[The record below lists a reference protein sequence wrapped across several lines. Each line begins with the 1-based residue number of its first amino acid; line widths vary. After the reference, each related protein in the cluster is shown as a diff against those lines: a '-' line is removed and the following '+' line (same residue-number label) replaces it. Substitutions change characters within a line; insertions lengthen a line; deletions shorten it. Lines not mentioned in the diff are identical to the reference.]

1 MQFHPLSEATRREL
15 AHGGLDSDAVAALV
29 RLAVAEDLAG
39 GIDVTSVATVPARQ
53 RSVGQFGA
61 RRSGVLAGPRK
72 FARDVRGELRRV
84 TWPDRDQLRQ
94 STAVVLII
102 VIVLA
107 VYVAAVDFV
116 FQNLVRLIFL

>member
-1 MQFHPLSEATRREL
+1 MGKKRAQQKQSQSK
-15 AHGGLDSDAVAALV
+15 GG
-29 RLAVAEDLAG
+29 G
-39 GIDVTSVATVPARQ
+39 
-53 RSVGQFGA
+53 F
-61 RRSGVLAGPRK
+61 LAGPRR
-72 FARDVRGELRRV
+72 FSRDVRGELRRV
-84 TWPDRDQLRQ
+84 SWPDRDQLRQ

>member
-1 MQFHPLSEATRREL
+1 MGKKRGSATAKGSNKKSQQKQPQR
-15 AHGGLDSDAVAALV
+15 GG
-29 RLAVAEDLAG
+29 G
-39 GIDVTSVATVPARQ
+39 
-53 RSVGQFGA
+53 
-61 RRSGVLAGPRK
+61 GVLAGPRR

-84 TWPDRDQLRQ
+84 SWPDRDQLRQ

-107 VYVAAVDFV
+107 IYVAAVDFV

>member
-1 MQFHPLSEATRREL
+1 M
-15 AHGGLDSDAVAALV
+15 
-29 RLAVAEDLAG
+29 
-39 GIDVTSVATVPARQ
+39 
-53 RSVGQFGA
+53 
-61 RRSGVLAGPRK
+61 AGPRR

-84 TWPDRDQLRQ
+84 SWPDRDQLRQ

-107 VYVAAVDFV
+107 IYVAAVDFV

>member
-1 MQFHPLSEATRREL
+1 MGKKRGPASAKGSNKKSQQKQPQRQ
-15 AHGGLDSDAVAALV
+15 GG
-29 RLAVAEDLAG
+29 
-39 GIDVTSVATVPARQ
+39 
-53 RSVGQFGA
+53 
-61 RRSGVLAGPRK
+61 GVLAGPTR

-84 TWPDRDQLRQ
+84 SWPDRDQLRQ

-107 VYVAAVDFV
+107 IYVAAVDFV

>member
-1 MQFHPLSEATRREL
+1 MGKKRASAGSNKKQPQSK
-15 AHGGLDSDAVAALV
+15 GG
-29 RLAVAEDLAG
+29 G
-39 GIDVTSVATVPARQ
+39 
-53 RSVGQFGA
+53 F
-61 RRSGVLAGPRK
+61 LAGPRR

-84 TWPDRDQLRQ
+84 SWPDRDQLRQ

-116 FQNLVRLIFL
+116 FQSLVRLVFL